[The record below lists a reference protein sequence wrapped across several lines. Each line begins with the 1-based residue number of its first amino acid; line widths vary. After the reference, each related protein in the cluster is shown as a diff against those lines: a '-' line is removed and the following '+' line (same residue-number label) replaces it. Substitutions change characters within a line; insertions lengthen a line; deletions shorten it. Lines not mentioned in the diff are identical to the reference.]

1 MTLITVNII
10 VTDRRTRLDGI
21 AHIEISGEGC
31 VTEMK
36 QYNTRAIMAS
46 LLICGFVGMFSETAL
61 NIAISNLMD
70 VFHISA
76 ATAQW
81 LTTGFLLTLGIL
93 MPTTGLLLQWFT
105 TRQLF
110 IGSVMSSIAGTLIA
124 ALAFKF
130 EMLMVARVLQAA
142 GMGLLIP
149 LMFNTILVV
158 YPPEKRGAAMGFV
171 GLVIMFAPATGPTVA
186 GLLIEY
192 LSWHYIF
199 WLSLPFLVIGLFVG
213 LKYLENVTNVTKPRI
228 DLQSVA
234 LSTIGFGGLVFG
246 FSKAG
251 EGAEGWTSAVV
262 ITSIVIG
269 LIALTLFVLRQM
281 FMREPMMNLRVFKYP
296 MFIVGLLLVLSCM
309 MIILSSM
316 IILPMYLQN
325 GMRLSAFTAGLM
337 LLPGSALNG
346 LLSPRMGRLFD
357 KYGPKWLV
365 IPGLVI
371 VAAML
376 WFFSGITTAS
386 SIAFIVALH
395 IGLMVGISMVWMP
408 SQTNGLNQLPPE
420 LYPHG
425 TAVMNTLQQVAG
437 AVGTAIAI
445 SILTKGMEKYLHNS
459 PTPNNLAEKANAMTF
474 ASQNVFMF
482 AMIVTLI
489 GLAMAFFIRRVV
501 VKHAAMNPSH

>member
-1 MTLITVNII
+1 
-10 VTDRRTRLDGI
+10 
-21 AHIEISGEGC
+21 
-31 VTEMK
+31 MK
-36 QYNTRAIMAS
+36 EYNTRAIMAS

-61 NIAISNLMD
+61 NIAISNLMV
-70 VFHISA
+70 VFKISA

-81 LTTGFLLTLGIL
+81 LTTGFLLTLGVL
-93 MPTTGLLLQWFT
+93 MPMTGLLLQWFT

-110 IGSVMSSIAGTLIA
+110 FGSLASSIAGTLIA
-124 ALAFKF
+124 ALAINF

-171 GLVIMFAPATGPTVA
+171 GLVIMFAPAIGPTVA

-192 LSWHYIF
+192 LTWHYIF
-199 WLSLPFLVIGLFVG
+199 WLSLPFLVIGLLVG
-213 LKYLENVTNVTKPRI
+213 LKNLENVTEVTKPRI
-228 DLQSVA
+228 DLLSVV
-234 LSTIGFGGLVFG
+234 LSTIGFGGVVFG

-251 EGAEGWTSAVV
+251 EGVEGWSSPAVV
-262 ITSIVIG
+262 TSIVIG
-269 LIALTLFVLRQM
+269 LAALVFFTLRQL
-281 FMREPMMNLRVFKYP
+281 FMREPMMDLGVFKYP
-296 MFIVGLLLVLSCM
+296 MYIVGLLMVLSCM

-316 IILPMYLQN
+316 IILPLYLQN
-325 GMRLSAFTAGLM
+325 GMKLSPFTAGLM

-346 LLSPRMGRLFD
+346 ILSPRMGSLFD

-365 IPGLVI
+365 ISGLAV
-371 VAAML
+371 VAIML
-376 WFFSGITTAS
+376 WCLSSISSSS
-386 SIAFIVALH
+386 SIAFIVAMH

-408 SQTNGLNQLPPE
+408 AQTNGLNQLPPE

-437 AVGTAIAI
+437 AIGTTIAI
-445 SILTKGMEKYLHNS
+445 IILTSGMEKYMHKS
-459 PTPNNLAEKANAMTF
+459 SAPTKPTEMANAMTLG
-474 ASQNVFMF
+474 SQNVFLF

-489 GLAMAFFIRRVV
+489 SLVLAFFIRRVIV
-501 VKHAAMNPSH
+501 NHSEMNPMH

>member
-1 MTLITVNII
+1 MRLWEQKIYII
-10 VTDRRTRLDGI
+10 EG
-21 AHIEISGEGC
+21 SGERNK
-31 VTEMK
+31 MK

-70 VFHISA
+70 VFQISA

-81 LTTGFLLTLGIL
+81 LTTSFLLTLGIL
-93 MPTTGLLLQWFT
+93 MPMTGLLLQWFS

-110 IGSVMSSIAGTLIA
+110 TISLTSSIVGTLIA

-130 EMLMVARVLQAA
+130 EILIAARILQAV

-171 GLVIMFAPATGPTVA
+171 GLVIMFAPAIGPTVA
-186 GLLIEY
+186 GLLIQY
-192 LSWHYIF
+192 LTWHYIF
-199 WLSLPFLVIGLFVG
+199 WLSLPFLIIGLLVG
-213 LKYLENVTNVTKPRI
+213 LKYLENVTEVTKPRI
-228 DLQSVA
+228 DLISGV
-234 LSTIGFGGLVFG
+234 LSTLGFGGIVFG

-251 EGAEGWTSAVV
+251 EGTAGWTNPVVV
-262 ITSIVIG
+262 ISIIIG
-269 LIALTLFVLRQM
+269 LVALVLFTLRQKA
-281 FMREPMMNLRVFKYP
+281 MREPMMDLRVFKYP
-296 MFIVGLLLVLSCM
+296 MYNVGLLLVLTCM
-309 MIILSSM
+309 MIILSTM

-346 LLSPRMGRLFD
+346 ILSPRMGRLFD

-365 IPGLVI
+365 IPGLI
-371 VAAML
+371 VVAITV
-376 WFFSGITTAS
+376 WFLSSVSTAS
-386 SIAFIVALH
+386 SVAFIVTLH
-395 IGLMVGISMVWMP
+395 IGLMIGISMVWMP
-408 SQTNGLNQLPPE
+408 AQTNGLNQLPPE

-437 AVGTAIAI
+437 AIGTAVAI
-445 SILTKGMEKYLHNS
+445 IILSSGMKKYLHNS
-459 PTPNNLAEKANAMTF
+459 SMPTKPSELANAMTLG
-474 ASQNVFMF
+474 SQNVFLF
-482 AMIVTLI
+482 ALTVTLI
-489 GLAMAFFIRRVV
+489 GLVMAFFIRRVIV
-501 VKHAAMNPSH
+501 NHPNADSMH

>member
-1 MTLITVNII
+1 
-10 VTDRRTRLDGI
+10 
-21 AHIEISGEGC
+21 
-31 VTEMK
+31 MK

-70 VFHISA
+70 VFQISA

-93 MPTTGLLLQWFT
+93 MPMTGLLLQWFT

-110 IGSVMSSIAGTLIA
+110 IGSLVSSIVGTVIA
-124 ALAFKF
+124 ALAFNF
-130 EMLMVARVLQAA
+130 EMLMVARILQAA

-192 LSWHYIF
+192 FTWHYIF
-199 WLSLPFLVIGLFVG
+199 WLSLPFLVIGLLVG
-213 LKYLENVTNVTKPRI
+213 LKYLENVTDVTKPRI
-228 DLQSVA
+228 DLLSVV
-234 LSTIGFGGLVFG
+234 LSTIGFGGVVYG

-251 EGAEGWTSAVV
+251 EGSEGWTSTVV
-262 ITSIVIG
+262 LASIAIG
-269 LIALTLFVLRQM
+269 LIALALFTLRQM
-281 FMREPMMNLRVFKYP
+281 TMSDPMMDLRVFKYP
-296 MFIVGLLLVLSCM
+296 MYNVGLLMVLSCM

-316 IILPMYLQN
+316 IILPMFLQN
-325 GMRLSAFTAGLM
+325 GMKLSAFTAGLM

-346 LLSPRMGRLFD
+346 ILSPRMGRLFD

-365 IPGLVI
+365 IPGLVV
-371 VAAML
+371 VAVTL
-376 WFFSGITTAS
+376 WFFSSISTTS
-386 SIAFIVALH
+386 SVAFIVVLH
-395 IGLMVGISMVWMP
+395 IGLMIGISMVWMP
-408 SQTNGLNQLPPE
+408 AQTNGLNQLPPA

-437 AVGTAIAI
+437 AIGTAIAI
-445 SILTKGMEKYLHNS
+445 IILTSGMEKYLHDS
-459 PTPNNLAEKANAMTF
+459 SAPTQQTEVANAMT
-474 ASQNVFMF
+474 AGSQHVFLF
-482 AMIVTLI
+482 AMIVTLV
-489 GLAMAFFIRRVV
+489 GLVLAFFIRRVV
-501 VKHAAMNPSH
+501 VNHSAMNPMH

>member
-1 MTLITVNII
+1 
-10 VTDRRTRLDGI
+10 
-21 AHIEISGEGC
+21 
-31 VTEMK
+31 MK
-36 QYNTRAIMAS
+36 QFNTRAIMAS

-61 NIAISNLMD
+61 NIAMTNLMD
-70 VFHISA
+70 VFQISA

-93 MPTTGLLLQWFT
+93 MPMTGLLLQRFT

-110 IGSVMSSIAGTLIA
+110 ISSLASSIVGTIIA
-124 ALAFKF
+124 ALAVNF
-130 EMLMVARVLQAA
+130 EMLMVARVLQAI

-158 YPPEKRGAAMGFV
+158 YPPDKRGAAMGFV

-192 LSWHYIF
+192 LTWHYIF
-199 WLSLPFLVIGLFVG
+199 WLSLPFLVIGLLVG
-213 LKYLENVTNVTKPRI
+213 LKYLENVTEVTKPRI
-228 DLQSVA
+228 DLLSVV
-234 LSTIGFGGLVFG
+234 LSTLGFGGVVFG

-251 EGAEGWTSAVV
+251 EGGQGWASSLVV
-262 ITSIVIG
+262 ASIGVG
-269 LIALTLFVLRQM
+269 LLALVLFSLRQSLM
-281 FMREPMMNLRVFKYP
+281 KEPMMNLRVFKYP
-296 MFIVGLLLVLSCM
+296 MYIVGLLLVLSCT

-316 IILPMYLQN
+316 IILPMFLQDS
-325 GMRLSAFTAGLM
+325 MKLSAFDTGLM

-346 LLSPRMGRLFD
+346 ILSPRMGRLFD

-376 WFFSGITTAS
+376 WFFASMSTVS
-386 SIAFIVALH
+386 SIVLIVALH

-408 SQTNGLNQLPPE
+408 AQTNGLNQLPPE

-437 AVGTAIAI
+437 AIGTAVAI
-445 SILTKGMEKYLHNS
+445 SILSSGMENYLHDS
-459 PTPNNLAEKANAMTF
+459 AAPTNPNEIANAM
-474 ASQNVFMF
+474 ALGSQHVFLF

-489 GLAMAFFIRRVV
+489 GLALAVFIRRVV
-501 VKHAAMNPSH
+501 VNHAANHSMH

>member
-1 MTLITVNII
+1 
-10 VTDRRTRLDGI
+10 
-21 AHIEISGEGC
+21 
-31 VTEMK
+31 MK

-46 LLICGFVGMFSETAL
+46 LLICGFIGMFSETAL
-61 NIAISNLMD
+61 NIAISNLME
-70 VFHISA
+70 VFQISA

-93 MPTTGLLLQWFT
+93 MPLSGLLLQWFT

-110 IGSVMSSIAGTLIA
+110 VGSVTSSIIGTLIA
-124 ALAFKF
+124 ALAFNF
-130 EMLMVARVLQAA
+130 EMLMVARVLQAI

-192 LSWHYIF
+192 LTWHFIF
-199 WLSLPFLVIGLFVG
+199 WLSLPFLVLGLLVG
-213 LKYLENVTNVTKPRI
+213 LKFLENVTEVTKPRI
-228 DLQSVA
+228 DLLSVI
-234 LSTIGFGGLVFG
+234 LSTFGFGGVVFG

-251 EGAEGWTSAVV
+251 EGDAGWTSP
-262 ITSIVIG
+262 IVIASIAIG
-269 LIALTLFVLRQM
+269 LVALALFVLRQL

-296 MFIVGLLLVLSCM
+296 MFIVGLLLVLTCM

-316 IILPMYLQN
+316 IVLPMYLQQ
-325 GMRLSAFTAGLM
+325 GMKLSPFSAGLM

-346 LLSPRMGRLFD
+346 FLSPRMGKLFD

-365 IPGLVI
+365 LPGLAV
-371 VAAML
+371 VAAAL
-376 WFFSGITTAS
+376 WFFSGVTPVTS
-386 SIAFIVALH
+386 VFFIVALH
-395 IGLMVGISMVWMP
+395 ICLMIGISMVFMP
-408 SQTNGLNQLPPE
+408 AQTNGLNQLPPE

-437 AVGTAIAI
+437 AVGTAVAI
-445 SILTKGMEKYLHNS
+445 SILTHGMERYLGAS
-459 PTPNNLAEKANAMTF
+459 AAPTEVTEVAKAMTLG
-474 ASQNVFMF
+474 SHGVFQF

-489 GLAMAFFIRRVV
+489 GLALALFIRRVIV
-501 VKHAAMNPSH
+501 SHGAVHPSH

>member
-1 MTLITVNII
+1 
-10 VTDRRTRLDGI
+10 
-21 AHIEISGEGC
+21 
-31 VTEMK
+31 MK

-46 LLICGFVGMFSETAL
+46 LLICGFIGMFSETAL
-61 NIAISNLMD
+61 NIAISNLME
-70 VFHISA
+70 VFQISA

-93 MPTTGLLLQWFT
+93 MPLSGLLLQWFT

-110 IGSVMSSIAGTLIA
+110 VGSVTSSIIGTLIA
-124 ALAFKF
+124 ALAFNF
-130 EMLMVARVLQAA
+130 EMLMVARVLQAI

-192 LSWHYIF
+192 LTWHFIF
-199 WLSLPFLVIGLFVG
+199 WLSLPFLVLGLLVG
-213 LKYLENVTNVTKPRI
+213 LKYLENVTEVTKPRI
-228 DLQSVA
+228 DLLSVI
-234 LSTIGFGGLVFG
+234 LSTLGFGGVVFG

-251 EGAEGWTSAVV
+251 EGDAGWTSPVV
-262 ITSIVIG
+262 IASVAVG
-269 LIALTLFVLRQM
+269 LVALALFVLRQL

-296 MFIVGLLLVLSCM
+296 MFIVGLLLVLTCM

-316 IILPMYLQN
+316 IVLPMYLQQ
-325 GMRLSAFTAGLM
+325 GMKLSPFAAGLM

-346 LLSPRMGRLFD
+346 FLSPRMGKLFD

-365 IPGLVI
+365 LPGLAV
-371 VAAML
+371 VAAAL
-376 WFFSGITTAS
+376 WFFSGVTPVTS
-386 SIAFIVALH
+386 VFFIVALH
-395 IGLMVGISMVWMP
+395 ICLMIGISMVFMP
-408 SQTNGLNQLPPE
+408 AQTNGLNQLPPE

-437 AVGTAIAI
+437 AVGTAVAI
-445 SILTKGMEKYLHNS
+445 SILTHGMERYLGAS
-459 PTPNNLAEKANAMTF
+459 AAPTEVTEVAKAMTLG
-474 ASQNVFMF
+474 SHGVFQF

-489 GLAMAFFIRRVV
+489 GLALALFIRRVIV
-501 VKHAAMNPSH
+501 SHGAVHPSH

>member
-1 MTLITVNII
+1 
-10 VTDRRTRLDGI
+10 
-21 AHIEISGEGC
+21 
-31 VTEMK
+31 MK

-61 NIAISNLMD
+61 NIAISNLMV
-70 VFHISA
+70 VFEISA

-93 MPTTGLLLQWFT
+93 MPMTGLLLQWFT

-110 IGSVMSSIAGTLIA
+110 FGSLASSIVGTLIA
-124 ALAFKF
+124 ALAFNF

-199 WLSLPFLVIGLFVG
+199 WLSLPFLVFGALVG
-213 LKYLENVTNVTKPRI
+213 YKYLENVTEVTKPRI
-228 DLQSVA
+228 DALSVA
-234 LSTIGFGGLVFG
+234 LSTIGFGGVVFG

-251 EGAEGWTSAVV
+251 EGEEGWTSVVV
-262 ITSIVIG
+262 IASIAVG
-269 LIALTLFVLRQM
+269 LVALALFVLRQL
-281 FMREPMMNLRVFKYP
+281 FMKEPMMNLRVFKYP
-296 MFIVGLLLVLSCM
+296 MFIVGLLMVLSCM

-325 GMRLSAFTAGLM
+325 GMGLSAFAAGLM

-346 LLSPRMGRLFD
+346 FLSPHMGRLFD

-365 IPGLVI
+365 IPGLVV
-371 VAAML
+371 VAASL
-376 WFFSGITTAS
+376 WFFSGVTPAS
-386 SIAFIVALH
+386 SIAFLVALH
-395 IGLMVGISMVWMP
+395 IALMVGISMVWMP
-408 SQTNGLNQLPPE
+408 AQTNGLNQLPPE

-437 AVGTAIAI
+437 AIGTAVAI
-445 SILTKGMEKYLHNS
+445 SILTSGMEKYLHDS
-459 PTPNNLAEKANAMTF
+459 AAPTELTEMANAMTF
-474 ASQNVFMF
+474 GSQHVFLF
-482 AMIVTLI
+482 AMSVTLI
-489 GLAMAFFIRRVV
+489 GLVTAFFIRRVV
-501 VKHAAMNPSH
+501 VSHAAMHPSH

>member
-1 MTLITVNII
+1 
-10 VTDRRTRLDGI
+10 
-21 AHIEISGEGC
+21 
-31 VTEMK
+31 MK

-61 NIAISNLMD
+61 NIAITNLMD
-70 VFHISA
+70 VFQISA

-93 MPTTGLLLQWFT
+93 MPMTGLLLQWFT

-110 IGSVMSSIAGTLIA
+110 IGSLASSIVGTLIA

-130 EMLMVARVLQAA
+130 EILIVARVLQAV

-192 LSWHYIF
+192 LTWHYIF
-199 WLSLPFLVIGLFVG
+199 WLSLPFLVIGLLVG
-213 LKYLENVTNVTKPRI
+213 LKYLENVTEVTKPRI
-228 DLQSVA
+228 DLLSVV
-234 LSTIGFGGLVFG
+234 LSTIGFGGVVFG

-251 EGAEGWTSAVV
+251 EGAEGWTSPVV
-262 ITSIVIG
+262 FTSIVIG
-269 LIALTLFVLRQM
+269 LVALVLFTLRQKV
-281 FMREPMMNLRVFKYP
+281 MREPMMDLRVFKYP
-296 MFIVGLLLVLSCM
+296 MFNVGLLLVLSCM
-309 MIILSSM
+309 MIILSTM
-316 IILPMYLQN
+316 IILPMFLQN
-325 GMRLSAFTAGLM
+325 GLRLSAFAVGLM

-346 LLSPRMGRLFD
+346 ILSPRMGRLFD
-357 KYGPKWLV
+357 RYGPKWLV
-365 IPGLVI
+365 IPGLVV
-371 VAAML
+371 VAITL
-376 WFFSGITTAS
+376 WFLSRISPAS
-386 SIAFIVALH
+386 SVAFIVSLH

-408 SQTNGLNQLPPE
+408 AQTNGLNQLPPE

-425 TAVMNTLQQVAG
+425 TAVINTLQQVAG

-445 SILTKGMEKYLHNS
+445 IILTSGMEKYLHHS
-459 PTPNNLAEKANAMTF
+459 PTPTKQTEMANAMTF
-474 ASQNVFMF
+474 GSQNVFLF
-482 AMIVTLI
+482 TLTVTLI

-501 VKHAAMNPSH
+501 VNHAAMNSTH

>member
-1 MTLITVNII
+1 MFLERKVESI
-10 VTDRRTRLDGI
+10 
-21 AHIEISGEGC
+21 
-31 VTEMK
+31 MK

-70 VFHISA
+70 VFQISA

-93 MPTTGLLLQWFT
+93 MPMTGLLLQWFT

-110 IGSVMSSIAGTLIA
+110 IASLASSIIGTLIA
-124 ALAFKF
+124 AIAFNF
-130 EMLMVARVLQAA
+130 EMLMVARVLQAI

-149 LMFNTILVV
+149 LMFNTILIV

-186 GLLIEY
+186 GILIEY
-192 LSWHYIF
+192 LTWHYIF
-199 WLSLPFLVIGLFVG
+199 WLSLPFLVIGLLVG
-213 LKYLENVTNVTKPRI
+213 LKYLENVTELTKPRI
-228 DLQSVA
+228 DLLSIV
-234 LSTIGFGGLVFG
+234 LSTIGFGGVVFG

-251 EGAEGWTSAVV
+251 EGEQGWTSAIVV
-262 ITSIVIG
+262 ASIVIG
-269 LIALTLFVLRQM
+269 LVALALFALRQI

-296 MFIVGLLLVLSCM
+296 MFVVGLLMVLSCM

-325 GMRLSAFTAGLM
+325 GMRLSAFAAGLM

-346 LLSPRMGRLFD
+346 ILSPQMGRLFD

-365 IPGLVI
+365 IPGLFI

-376 WFFSGITTAS
+376 WFFSGITLAS
-386 SIAFIVALH
+386 SITMIVALH

-408 SQTNGLNQLPPE
+408 AQTNGLNQLPPE

-437 AVGTAIAI
+437 AIGTAVAI

-459 PTPNNLAEKANAMTF
+459 PAPNELTEMAKAMTF
-474 ASQNVFMF
+474 GSQNVFFF
-482 AMIVTLI
+482 AMIVTII
-489 GLAMAFFIRRVV
+489 GLAIAFFIRRVV
-501 VKHAAMNPSH
+501 VNRAAMSPMH